1 MYYSLID
8 IMRSPELIKRI
19 GQDYLKFIV
28 DNREDLIK
36 QSIWLVRRNL
46 QLEEKKKM
54 EEMKRK
60 TKHKQDD

>member
-28 DNREDLIK
+28 ETREDLIK
-36 QSIWLVRRNL
+36 QIIWVVKRNL
-46 QLEEKKKM
+46 QLEEKKRLELLKLKSNKKQ
-54 EEMKRK
+54 EE
-60 TKHKQDD
+60 

>member
-28 DNREDLIK
+28 ETREDLIK
-36 QSIWLVRRNL
+36 QGIWVVKRNL
-46 QLEEKKKM
+46 QLEEKKRLELLKLKSNKKQ
-54 EEMKRK
+54 EE
-60 TKHKQDD
+60 